1 MASQGTKRSY
11 EQMETGGERQDAT
24 EIRAS
29 VGRMIGGIGRFYI
42 QMCTELKLSDYEGRL
57 IQNSITIERMVLS
70 AFDERRN
77 KYLEEHPSAGKDPKK
92 TGGPI
97 YRRVDGKW
105 MRELTLYDKEEI
117 RRVWRQANNGED
129 ATAGLTHIMIWHS
142 NLNDAT
148 YQRTR
153 ALVRTGMDPRMCSLM
168 QGSTLPRRS
177 GAAGAAVKGVGTIT
191 MELIRMVKR
200 GINDRNFWR
209 GENGRRTRVAYERMC
224 NILKG
229 KFQTAAQRAMMD
241 QVRESRNP
249 GNAEIED
256 LIFLARSALILRGS
270 VAHKSCLPACV
281 YGLAVASGHDF
292 EREGYS
298 LVGIDPFKLLQNSQV
313 VSLMRPNE
321 NPAHKSQLVWMACH
335 SAAFEDLRVSSF
347 IRGKKVIPRG
357 KLSTRG
363 VQIASN
369 ENVETMDSSTLELRS
384 RYWAIRTRSGG
395 NTNQQ
400 KASAGQISVQPTFS
414 VQRNLPFERATVMAA
429 FSGNNEGRT
438 SDMRTEIIRMMESA
452 RPEDVSFQGRGVFE
466 LSDEKATNP
475 IVPSFDMSNE
485 GSYFFGDNAEEYDS

>member
-11 EQMETGGERQDAT
+11 EQMETGSEKQNAT

-29 VGRMIGGIGRFYI
+29 VGRMISGIGRFYI
-42 QMCTELKLSDYEGRL
+42 QMCTELKINDQEGRL

-77 KYLEEHPSAGKDPKK
+77 KYLEEHPNSGKDPKK

-97 YRRVDGKW
+97 QRRRDNKW
-105 MRELTLYDKEEI
+105 VRELILQDKEEI
-117 RRVWRQANNGED
+117 RRIWKQANNGEE

-177 GAAGAAVKGVGTIT
+177 GAAGAAVKGVGTMS
-191 MELIRMVKR
+191 MELIRMIKR

-209 GENGRRTRVAYERMC
+209 GENGRKTRVAYERMC

-281 YGLAVASGHDF
+281 YGLAVASGYDF

-298 LVGIDPFKLLQNSQV
+298 LVGVDPFKLLQNSQV
-313 VSLMRPNE
+313 FSLMRQNE

-335 SAAFEDLRVSSF
+335 AAAFEDLRVSSF
-347 IRGKKVIPRG
+347 IRGTKLLPRG

-363 VQIASN
+363 IQIASN
-369 ENVETMDSSTLELRS
+369 ENMDTTESSTLELRS
-384 RYWAIRTRSGG
+384 KYWAIRTKSGG
-395 NTNQQ
+395 NTNHQ
-400 KASAGQISVQPTFS
+400 KASSGQISIQPTFS
-414 VQRNLPFERATVMAA
+414 VQRNLPFERSTIMAA
-429 FSGNNEGRT
+429 FVGNNEGRT
-438 SDMRTEIIRMMESA
+438 SDMRTEIIRMMENA
-452 RPEDVSFQGRGVFE
+452 KPEDISFNGRGVFE

-475 IVPSFDMSNE
+475 IVPSLDMNNE
-485 GSYFFGDNAEEYDS
+485 VSYFFGDNADDFEN

>member
-1 MASQGTKRSY
+1 
-11 EQMETGGERQDAT
+11 
-24 EIRAS
+24 
-29 VGRMIGGIGRFYI
+29 
-42 QMCTELKLSDYEGRL
+42 
-57 IQNSITIERMVLS
+57 
-70 AFDERRN
+70 
-77 KYLEEHPSAGKDPKK
+77 
-92 TGGPI
+92 
-97 YRRVDGKW
+97 
-105 MRELTLYDKEEI
+105 
-117 RRVWRQANNGED
+117 
-129 ATAGLTHIMIWHS
+129 
-142 NLNDAT
+142 
-148 YQRTR
+148 
-153 ALVRTGMDPRMCSLM
+153 
-168 QGSTLPRRS
+168 
-177 GAAGAAVKGVGTIT
+177 VGTMV
-191 MELIRMVKR
+191 MELIRMIKR

-209 GENGRRTRVAYERMC
+209 GENGRKTRIAYERMC

-281 YGLAVASGHDF
+281 YGLAVASGYDF

-298 LVGIDPFKLLQNSQV
+298 LVGIDPFRLLQNSQV
-313 VSLMRPNE
+313 FSLIRPNE

-347 IRGKKVIPRG
+347 IRGARVIPRG
-357 KLSTRG
+357 RLSTRG

-369 ENVETMDSSTLELRS
+369 ENMETMDSSTLELRS

-400 KASAGQISVQPTFS
+400 RASAGQISVQPTFS
-414 VQRNLPFERATVMAA
+414 VQRNLPFERATIMAA
-429 FSGNNEGRT
+429 FAGNTEGRT
-438 SDMRTEIIRMMESA
+438 SDMRTEIIKMMENA
-452 RPEDVSFQGRGVFE
+452 KPEDVSFQGRGVFE

-485 GSYFFGDNAEEYDS
+485 GSYFFGDNAEEFDN

>member
-77 KYLEEHPSAGKDPKK
+77 KYLEKHPSAGKDPKK

-97 YRRVDGKW
+97 YRRVNGKW
-105 MRELTLYDKEEI
+105 MRELILYDKEEI

-153 ALVRTGMDPRMCSLM
+153 ALVRTGMDPKMCSQM

-177 GAAGAAVKGVGTIT
+177 GAAGAAVKGVGTIA
-191 MELIRMVKR
+191 MELIRMIKR

-209 GENGRRTRVAYERMC
+209 GENGRRTRIAYERMC

-298 LVGIDPFKLLQNSQV
+298 LVGVDPFKIIQNNQV
-313 VSLMRPNE
+313 FSLVRPKE
-321 NPAHKSQLVWMACH
+321 NPAHKSPLVWRACPF
-335 SAAFEDLRVSSF
+335 AAFEGLRISSF
-347 IRGKKVIPRG
+347 LRGKKGVPRG
-357 KLSTRG
+357 KLFPRG

-369 ENVETMDSSTLELRS
+369 EKVEAMDFSTLEMRS

-400 KASAGQISVQPTFS
+400 KAFAGQISVQPTFS
-414 VQRNLPFERATVMAA
+414 VQRNFPFERATVMAA
-429 FSGNNEGRT
+429 FSGDNEGGS
-438 SDMRTEIIRMMESA
+438 SDLRTEVIRMMESA
-452 RPEDVSFQGRGVFE
+452 RPEDLSFQGRGVFE

-485 GSYFFGDNAEEYDS
+485 GSYFFGDNAEEYDN

>member
-11 EQMETGGERQDAT
+11 EQMETGGERQNAT
-24 EIRAS
+24 RIRAS
-29 VGRMIGGIGRFYI
+29 VGRMVSGIGRFYI
-42 QMCTELKLSDYEGRL
+42 QMCTELKLSDQEGRL

-77 KYLEEHPSAGKDPKK
+77 RYLEEHPSAGKDPRK

-97 YRRVDGKW
+97 YRRRDGKW
-105 MRELTLYDKEEI
+105 VRELILYTKEEI
-117 RRVWRQANNGED
+117 RRIWRQANNGED
-129 ATAGLTHIMIWHS
+129 ATAGLTHLMIWHS
-142 NLNDAT
+142 NLKIAT

-177 GAAGAAVKGVGTIT
+177 GAAGAAVKGIGTMV
-191 MELIRMVKR
+191 MELIRMIKR

-209 GENGRRTRVAYERMC
+209 GENGRRTRIAYERMC

-249 GNAEIED
+249 GNAIIED

-270 VAHKSCLPACV
+270 VAQSSCLPACV
-281 YGLAVASGHDF
+281 YGLAVASGYF
-292 EREGYS
+292 LRREGYS
-298 LVGIDPFKLLQNSQV
+298 LVGIDPFRLLQNSQV
-313 VSLMRPNE
+313 FLLIPPKK
-321 NPAHKSQLVWMACH
+321 NPAQRSQLVWMACH
-335 SAAFEDLRVSSF
+335 SAALEDLVVSSF
-347 IRGKKVIPRG
+347 IRGTRMVPRG
-357 KLSTRG
+357 QLSTRG

-369 ENVETMDSSTLELRS
+369 ENIEAMDSNTLELRS

-400 KASAGQISVQPTFS
+400 RASAGQVSVQPTFS
-414 VQRNLPFERATVMAA
+414 VQRNLPFERATIMAA
-429 FSGNNEGRT
+429 FTGNTEGRT

-475 IVPSFDMSNE
+475 IVPSFDMNNE
-485 GSYFFGDNAEEYDS
+485 GSYFFGDNAEEYDN

>member
-1 MASQGTKRSY
+1 MLSIGTKRSY
-11 EQMETGGERQDAT
+11 EQMETGGERQNTT

-29 VGRMIGGIGRFYI
+29 VGRMVEGIGRFYV
-42 QMCTELKLSDYEGRL
+42 QMCTELQLSDYEGRL

-77 KYLEEHPSAGKDPKK
+77 KYLEEHPSTGKDPKK

-97 YRRVDGKW
+97 YKKRDGKW
-105 MRELTLYDKEEI
+105 VRELILYDKDEI
-117 RRVWRQANNGED
+117 RRIWRQANNGED
-129 ATAGLTHIMIWHS
+129 ANAGLTHLMIWHS

-177 GAAGAAVKGVGTIT
+177 GAAGAAVKGVGTLV
-191 MELIRMVKR
+191 MELIRMIKR

-209 GENGRRTRVAYERMC
+209 GENGRRTRIAYERMC

-281 YGLAVASGHDF
+281 YGLIVASGYDF

-298 LVGIDPFKLLQNSQV
+298 LVGIDPFRLLQNSQV
-313 VSLMRPNE
+313 FSLIRPNE

-347 IRGKKVIPRG
+347 IRGAKVIPRG
-357 KLSTRG
+357 QLSTRG

-369 ENVETMDSSTLELRS
+369 ENMETMDSITLELRS
-384 RYWAIRTRSGG
+384 KYWAIKTRSGG

-400 KASAGQISVQPTFS
+400 RASAGQISVQPTFS
-414 VQRNLPFERATVMAA
+414 VQRNLPFERATIIAA
-429 FSGNNEGRT
+429 FTGNTEGRT

-466 LSDEKATNP
+466 LSVETTFYPVRPPQSPEIA
-475 IVPSFDMSNE
+475 
-485 GSYFFGDNAEEYDS
+485 

>member
-1 MASQGTKRSY
+1 MASPGTKRSY
-11 EQMETGGERQDAT
+11 EQMETGGKPQSAT
-24 EIRAS
+24 EIRVS
-29 VGRMIGGIGRFYI
+29 VGKMVSGIGRFYI
-42 QMCTELKLSDYEGRL
+42 QMCTELKLSDNEGRL
-57 IQNSITIERMVLS
+57 IQNSITIKRMVLS
-70 AFDERRN
+70 AFDEKRN
-77 KYLEEHPSAGKDPKK
+77 KYLEKHPRAEKDPKK
-92 TGGPI
+92 TGGPF
-97 YRRVDGKW
+97 YRKKNGKW
-105 MRELTLYDKEEI
+105 VKKLILYDKEEI
-117 RRVWRQANNGED
+117 RKIWRQANNENN
-129 ATAGLTHIMIWHS
+129 ATAGLTHMMIWLS

-177 GAAGAAVKGVGTIT
+177 GAAGAAVKGIGTMV
-191 MELIRMVKR
+191 MELIRMIKR

-209 GENGRRTRVAYERMC
+209 GENGRRTRAAYERMC

-229 KFQTAAQRAMMD
+229 KFQTAAQRAMVD

-281 YGLAVASGHDF
+281 YGLAVASGYDF

-298 LVGIDPFKLLQNSQV
+298 LVGIDPFRLLQNSQV
-313 VSLMRPNE
+313 FSLIRPNE

-347 IRGKKVIPRG
+347 IRGTRMVPRG
-357 KLSTRG
+357 QLSTRG

-369 ENVETMDSSTLELRS
+369 ENMETMDSNTLELRS

-400 KASAGQISVQPTFS
+400 RASAGQISVQPTFS
-414 VQRNLPFERATVMAA
+414 VQRNLPFERATIMAA
-429 FSGNNEGRT
+429 FTGNTEGRT

-485 GSYFFGDNAEEYDS
+485 GSYFFGDNAEEYDN

>member
-1 MASQGTKRSY
+1 MVLQGTKRSY
-11 EQMETGGERQDAT
+11 EQMETGGERQNAT

-29 VGRMIGGIGRFYI
+29 VGRMVSGIGRFYI

-77 KYLEEHPSAGKDPKK
+77 RYLEEHPSAGKDPKK

-97 YRRVDGKW
+97 YRRRDGKW
-105 MRELTLYDKEEI
+105 VRELILYDKEEI
-117 RRVWRQANNGED
+117 RRIWRQANNGED
-129 ATAGLTHIMIWHS
+129 ATAGLTHLMIWHS

-177 GAAGAAVKGVGTIT
+177 GAAGAAVKGVGTMV
-191 MELIRMVKR
+191 MELIRMIKR
-200 GINDRNFWR
+200 GINDRNFRR
-209 GENGRRTRVAYERMC
+209 GENGRRTRIAYERMC

-270 VAHKSCLPACV
+270 VAHKSCLLDCG
-281 YGLAVASGHDF
+281 YGLVVASGYNF

-298 LVGIDPFKLLQNSQV
+298 LVGIDPFRLLQSSQV
-313 VSLMRPNE
+313 FSLISPNE
-321 NPAHKSQLVWMACH
+321 NSVHKNHIIWMACH
-335 SAAFEDLRVSSF
+335 SSAFEGLRGSSF
-347 IRGKKVIPRG
+347 IRGTKVVPRG
-357 KLSTRG
+357 QLSTRG
-363 VQIASN
+363 VQIESN
-369 ENVETMDSSTLELRS
+369 ENMETMDSINLELRS
-384 RYWAIRTRSGG
+384 KYWAIRTRNGG

-400 KASAGQISVQPTFS
+400 RSSAGQISVHRSFS
-414 VQRNLPFERATVMAA
+414 VQRNLPFERKPIRAA
-429 FSGNNEGRT
+429 FTGNTEGRT
-438 SDMRTEIIRMMESA
+438 SDMRREIIRKKERA
-452 RPEDVSFQGRGVFE
+452 IPEDVAEQGRGVFE
-466 LSDEKATNP
+466 LSEEKAQNP
-475 IVPSFDMSNE
+475 IMQSFQMSNE
-485 GSYFFGDNAEEYDS
+485 GYYFYGDNAEEYDS

>member
-11 EQMETGGERQDAT
+11 EQMETGGERQNAT

-29 VGRMIGGIGRFYI
+29 VGRMVSGIGRFYI
-42 QMCTELKLSDYEGRL
+42 QMCTELKLSDHEGRL

-77 KYLEEHPSAGKDPKK
+77 RYLEEHPSAGKDPKK

-97 YRRVDGKW
+97 YRRRDGKW
-105 MRELTLYDKEEI
+105 VRELILYDKEEI
-117 RRVWRQANNGED
+117 RRIWRQANNGED
-129 ATAGLTHIMIWHS
+129 ATAGLTHLMIWHS

-177 GAAGAAVKGVGTIT
+177 GAAGAAVKGVGTMV
-191 MELIRMVKR
+191 MELIRMIKR

-209 GENGRRTRVAYERMC
+209 GENGRRTRIAYERMC

-281 YGLAVASGHDF
+281 YGLAVASGYDF

-298 LVGIDPFKLLQNSQV
+298 LVGIDPFRLLQNSQV
-313 VSLMRPNE
+313 FSLIRPNE
-321 NPAHKSQLVWMACH
+321 NPAHKS
-335 SAAFEDLRVSSF
+335 
-347 IRGKKVIPRG
+347 
-357 KLSTRG
+357 
-363 VQIASN
+363 
-369 ENVETMDSSTLELRS
+369 
-384 RYWAIRTRSGG
+384 
-395 NTNQQ
+395 
-400 KASAGQISVQPTFS
+400 
-414 VQRNLPFERATVMAA
+414 
-429 FSGNNEGRT
+429 
-438 SDMRTEIIRMMESA
+438 
-452 RPEDVSFQGRGVFE
+452 
-466 LSDEKATNP
+466 
-475 IVPSFDMSNE
+475 
-485 GSYFFGDNAEEYDS
+485 

>member
-1 MASQGTKRSY
+1 N
-11 EQMETGGERQDAT
+11 AT

-29 VGRMIGGIGRFYI
+29 VGKMIDGIGRFYI

-57 IQNSITIERMVLS
+57 IQNSLTIERMVLS
-70 AFDERRN
+70 AFD
-77 KYLEEHPSAGKDPKK
+77 

-105 MRELTLYDKEEI
+105 RRELILYDKEEI
-117 RRVWRQANNGED
+117 RRIWRQANNGDD
-129 ATAGLTHIMIWHS
+129 ATAGLTHMMIWHS

-177 GAAGAAVKGVGTIT
+177 GAAGAAVKGVGTMV
-191 MELIRMVKR
+191 MELIRMIKR
-200 GINDRNFWR
+200 GIN
-209 GENGRRTRVAYERMC
+209 RRTRIAYERMC

-229 KFQTAAQRAMMD
+229 KFQTAAQRTMVD

-249 GNAEIED
+249 GNAEFED

-281 YGLAVASGHDF
+281 YGSAVASGYDF

-298 LVGIDPFKLLQNSQV
+298 LVGIDPFRLLQNSQV
-313 VSLMRPNE
+313 YSLIRPNE

-347 IRGKKVIPRG
+347 IRGTKVVPRG

-369 ENVETMDSSTLELRS
+369 ENMETMESSTLELRS

-395 NTNQQ
+395 NT
-400 KASAGQISVQPTFS
+400 
-414 VQRNLPFERATVMAA
+414 
-429 FSGNNEGRT
+429 
-438 SDMRTEIIRMMESA
+438 
-452 RPEDVSFQGRGVFE
+452 DVSFQGRGVFE
-466 LSDEKATNP
+466 LSDEKATSP

-485 GSYFFGDNAEEYDS
+485 GSYFF

>member
-11 EQMETGGERQDAT
+11 EQMETGGERQNAT

-29 VGRMIGGIGRFYI
+29 VGRMVGGIGRFYV

-57 IQNSITIERMVLS
+57 VQNSITIERMVLS

-77 KYLEEHPSAGKDPKK
+77 RYLEEHPSAGKDPKK

-97 YRRVDGKW
+97 YRRRDGKW
-105 MRELTLYDKEEI
+105 VRELILYDKEEI
-117 RRVWRQANNGED
+117 RRIWRQANNGED
-129 ATAGLTHIMIWHS
+129 ATAGLTHLMIWHS

-177 GAAGAAVKGVGTIT
+177 GAAGAAIKGVGTMV
-191 MELIRMVKR
+191 MELVRMIKR
-200 GINDRNFWR
+200 GISDRDFGR
-209 GENGRRTRVAYERMC
+209 GENGPNTRIAYDIIC

-229 KFQTAAQRAMMD
+229 TFQTATQQAMMD
-241 QVRESRNP
+241 QVRESANP
-249 GNAEIED
+249 GNDDIVD
-256 LIFLARSALILRGS
+256 LIFLVRSALILRGS
-270 VAHKSCLPACV
+270 SAHTSCLPACV
-281 YGLAVASGHDF
+281 SGLAVASGYDF

-298 LVGIDPFKLLQNSQV
+298 LVGIDPFRLLQNSQV
-313 VSLMRPNE
+313 FSLIRPNE

-347 IRGKKVIPRG
+347 IRGTRVIPRG
-357 KLSTRG
+357 QLSTRG

-369 ENVETMDSSTLELRS
+369 ENMETMDSSTLELRS

-400 KASAGQISVQPTFS
+400 RASAGQISVQPTFS
-414 VQRNLPFERATVMAA
+414 VQRNLPFERATIMAA
-429 FSGNNEGRT
+429 FAGNTEGRT
-438 SDMRTEIIRMMESA
+438 SDMRTEIIKMMENA
-452 RPEDVSFQGRGVFE
+452 KPEDVSFQGRGVFE

-485 GSYFFGDNAEEYDS
+485 GSYFFGDNAEEYDN

>member
-11 EQMETGGERQDAT
+11 EQMETDGERQNAT

-29 VGRMIGGIGRFYI
+29 VGKMIGGIGRFYI

-57 IQNSITIERMVLS
+57 IQNSLTIERMVLS

-97 YRRVDGKW
+97 YRRVNGKW
-105 MRELTLYDKEEI
+105 MRELILYDKEEM
-117 RRVWRQANNGED
+117 RRIWRQANNGDD
-129 ATAGLTHIMIWHS
+129 ATAGLTHMMIWHS

-177 GAAGAAVKGVGTIT
+177 GAAGAAVKGVGTMV
-191 MELIRMVKR
+191 MELVRMIKR

-209 GENGRRTRVAYERMC
+209 GENGRKTRIAYERMC

-229 KFQTAAQRAMMD
+229 KFQTAAQKAMMD

-249 GNAEIED
+249 GNAEFED
-256 LIFLARSALILRGS
+256 LTFLARSALILRGS

-281 YGLAVASGHDF
+281 YGPAVASGYDF

-298 LVGIDPFKLLQNSQV
+298 LVGIDPFRLLQNSQV
-313 VSLMRPNE
+313 YSLIRPNE

-335 SAAFEDLRVSSF
+335 SAAFEDLRVLSF
-347 IRGKKVIPRG
+347 IKGTKVLPRG

-369 ENVETMDSSTLELRS
+369 ENMETMESSTLELRS

-400 KASAGQISVQPTFS
+400 RASAGQISIQPTFS
-414 VQRNLPFERATVMAA
+414 VQRNLPFDRTTIMAA
-429 FSGNNEGRT
+429 FNGNTEGRT

-466 LSDEKATNP
+466 LSDEKAASP

-485 GSYFFGDNAEEYDS
+485 GSYFFGDNAEEYDN

>member
-11 EQMETGGERQDAT
+11 EQMETDGERQNAT

-29 VGRMIGGIGRFYI
+29 VGKMIDGIGRFYI

-57 IQNSITIERMVLS
+57 IQNSLTIERMVLS

-97 YRRVDGKW
+97 YKRVDGKW
-105 MRELTLYDKEEI
+105 MRELVLYDKEEI
-117 RRVWRQANNGED
+117 RRIWRQANNGDD
-129 ATAGLTHIMIWHS
+129 ATAGLTHMMIWHS
-142 NLNDAT
+142 NLNDTT

-177 GAAGAAVKGVGTIT
+177 GAAGAAVKGVGTMV
-191 MELIRMVKR
+191 MELIRMIKR

-209 GENGRRTRVAYERMC
+209 GENGRKTRSAYERMC

-281 YGLAVASGHDF
+281 YGPAIASGYNF
-292 EREGYS
+292 EKEGYS

-313 VSLMRPNE
+313 YSLIRPNE
-321 NPAHKSQLVWMACH
+321 NPAHKSQLVWMACN
-335 SAAFEDLRVSSF
+335 SAAFEDLRVLSF
-347 IRGKKVIPRG
+347 IRGTKVSPRG

-369 ENVETMDSSTLELRS
+369 ENMDTMESSTLELRS

-400 KASAGQISVQPTFS
+400 RASAGQISVQPAFS
-414 VQRNLPFERATVMAA
+414 VQRNLPFDKPTIMAA
-429 FSGNNEGRT
+429 FTGNTEGRT
-438 SDMRTEIIRMMESA
+438 SDMRAEIIRMMEGA
-452 RPEDVSFQGRGVFE
+452 KPEEMSFQGRGVFE

-485 GSYFFGDNAEEYDS
+485 GSYFFGDNAEEYDN

>member
-1 MASQGTKRSY
+1 R
-11 EQMETGGERQDAT
+11 
-24 EIRAS
+24 I
-29 VGRMIGGIGRFYI
+29 
-42 QMCTELKLSDYEGRL
+42 
-57 IQNSITIERMVLS
+57 
-70 AFDERRN
+70 
-77 KYLEEHPSAGKDPKK
+77 
-92 TGGPI
+92 
-97 YRRVDGKW
+97 
-105 MRELTLYDKEEI
+105 
-117 RRVWRQANNGED
+117 
-129 ATAGLTHIMIWHS
+129 
-142 NLNDAT
+142 
-148 YQRTR
+148 
-153 ALVRTGMDPRMCSLM
+153 
-168 QGSTLPRRS
+168 
-177 GAAGAAVKGVGTIT
+177 
-191 MELIRMVKR
+191 
-200 GINDRNFWR
+200 
-209 GENGRRTRVAYERMC
+209 AYERMC

-281 YGLAVASGHDF
+281 YGLAVVSGYDF

-298 LVGIDPFKLLQNSQV
+298 LVGIDPFRLLQNSQV
-313 VSLMRPNE
+313 FSLIRPNE
-321 NPAHKSQLVWMACH
+321 NPTHKSQLVWMACH

-347 IRGKKVIPRG
+347 IRGTRVVPRG
-357 KLSTRG
+357 QLSTRG

-369 ENVETMDSSTLELRS
+369 ENMETMDSSTLELRS

-400 KASAGQISVQPTFS
+400 RASAGQISVQPTFS
-414 VQRNLPFERATVMAA
+414 VQRNLPFERATIMAA
-429 FSGNNEGRT
+429 FTGNTEGRT

-485 GSYFFGDNAEEYDS
+485 GSY

>member
-29 VGRMIGGIGRFYI
+29 VGRMIGGMGRFYI
-42 QMCTELKLSDYEGRL
+42 QMCTELKLSDYERRL

-77 KYLEEHPSAGKDPKK
+77 KYLEEHPSAWKDPKK

-97 YRRVDGKW
+97 YRKIDRKW
-105 MRELTLYDKEEI
+105 MRELILYDKEEI

-177 GAAGAAVKGVGTIT
+177 GAAGAAVKGVGTIA
-191 MELIRMVKR
+191 MEFNRMIKR

-209 GENGRRTRVAYERMC
+209 GENGRRTRIAYERMC

-281 YGLAVASGHDF
+281 YGLIVASGHDF

-298 LVGIDPFKLLQNSQV
+298 LVGIDPIHLLQNSQV
-313 VSLMRPNE
+313 VSLVRPNE
-321 NPAHKSQLVWMACH
+321 NPVHKSQLVWMACH

-347 IRGKKVIPRG
+347 IRGKKVVPRG
-357 KLSTRG
+357 EFSTRG

-369 ENVETMDSSTLELRS
+369 ENMETMDSNTLELRS

-395 NTNQQ
+395 NANQQ

-429 FSGNNEGRT
+429 FTGNTEGRT
-438 SDMRTEIIRMMESA
+438 SDMRTEVIRMMESA
-452 RPEDVSFQGRGVFE
+452 KPEDLSFQGRGVFE

-485 GSYFFGDNAEEYDS
+485 

>member
-11 EQMETGGERQDAT
+11 EQMETGGERQNAT

-29 VGRMIGGIGRFYI
+29 VGRMVSGIGRFYI

-77 KYLEEHPSAGKDPKK
+77 RYLEEHPSAGKDPKK

-97 YRRVDGKW
+97 YRRRDGKW
-105 MRELTLYDKEEI
+105 VRELILYDKEEI
-117 RRVWRQANNGED
+117 RRIWRQANNGED
-129 ATAGLTHIMIWHS
+129 STAGLTHLMIWHS
-142 NLNDAT
+142 NLNDA
-148 YQRTR
+148 
-153 ALVRTGMDPRMCSLM
+153 LM

-177 GAAGAAVKGVGTIT
+177 GAAGAAVKGVGTMV
-191 MELIRMVKR
+191 MELIRMIKR

-209 GENGRRTRVAYERMC
+209 GENGRRTRIAYERMC

-281 YGLAVASGHDF
+281 YGLAVASGYDF

-298 LVGIDPFKLLQNSQV
+298 LVGIDPFRLLQNSQV
-313 VSLMRPNE
+313 FSLIGPNE

-347 IRGKKVIPRG
+347 IRGTRVVPRG
-357 KLSTRG
+357 QLSTRG

-369 ENVETMDSSTLELRS
+369 ENMEAMDSNTLELRS

-400 KASAGQISVQPTFS
+400 RASAGQISVQPTFS
-414 VQRNLPFERATVMAA
+414 VQRNLPFERATIMAA
-429 FSGNNEGRT
+429 FTGNTEGRT

-475 IVPSFDMSNE
+475 IVPSFDMNNE
-485 GSYFFGDNAEEYDS
+485 GSYFFGDNAEEYDN